1 VRIQASF
8 PSNVRCREYERLSE
22 RVIVDVPRRLDRAV
36 DEAVEVAGTVSLTVH
51 GGPGATETWIQGVDY
66 PTYPS
71 IECTKMTVVPLDHK
85 KANDGGASDPQT
97 HLRPFRRGFVR
108 SAGWRTR
115 TSSTSAARNFSKY
128 RQHPRSLHHRCRLLR
143 PQRPS
148 RSQVQGLLTPQIKR
162 EFKRRA
168 AIEPVIV
175 HLKQYHHR
183 GRNYLAHASGDAI
196 NAVLAAAGYISAASS
211 RG

>member
-1 VRIQASF
+1 MPAIA
-8 PSNVRCREYERLSE
+8 
-22 RVIVDVPRRLDRAV
+22 
-36 DEAVEVAGTVSLTVH
+36 
-51 GGPGATETWIQGVDY
+51 ATT
-66 PTYPS
+66 
-71 IECTKMTVVPLDHK
+71 
-85 KANDGGASDPQT
+85 
-97 HLRPFRRGFVR
+97 
-108 SAGWRTR
+108 
-115 TSSTSAARNFSKY
+115 
-128 RQHPRSLHHRCRLLR
+128 
-143 PQRPS
+143 PS

-196 NAVLAAAGYISAASS
+196 NAVLVAAGYISAASS